1 MQQLPQRFIQAV
13 AQNGSQMM
21 RTRQEP
27 LTALYEKQPERA
39 RITDH
44 AATRSLNVPAS
55 TALYTEVLPGSGPAY
70 PIGVHKA
77 VGGESDF
84 PTPGDILCAA
94 MASCLDSCI
103 RIIASRL
110 GVALKALSVD
120 VEANMDVC
128 GTLRV
133 DDATPVGFQDVIMRV
148 DIKAEDQ
155 VSDQM
160 LDIIVSAAEYS
171 CVVVQTLRNAPEITI
186 ERVKSGRVQ
195 DAQQPIKAA

>member
-1 MQQLPQRFIQAV
+1 MQQLPKRFTQAV
-13 AQNGSQMM
+13 AQNGSQTM

-27 LTALYEKQPERA
+27 LTQMYAKQPEHA
-39 RITDH
+39 WITDH
-44 AATRSLNVPAS
+44 AATRSTNVPAS

-110 GVALKALSVD
+110 GVKLTALRVD
-120 VEANMDVC
+120 VEANIDVR

-133 DDATPVGFQDVIMRV
+133 DDAIPVGFQNITMRV
-148 DIKAEDQ
+148 DIAAEDQ
-155 VSDQM
+155 VTDQM
-160 LDIIVSAAEYS
+160 LDIILTAAEYS

-186 ERVKSGRVQ
+186 ERVGTSSARKS
-195 DAQQPIKAA
+195 QQTTTAA

>member
-1 MQQLPQRFIQAV
+1 MQQLPKRFAQAI
-13 AQNGSQMM
+13 AKNGSETM
-21 RTRQEP
+21 RERQEP
-27 LTALYEKQPERA
+27 LTAIYKKEPGRA

-44 AATRSLNVPAS
+44 AATRSINVPAS

-77 VGGESDF
+77 VGGEGDF
-84 PTPGDILCAA
+84 PTPGDVLCAA

-110 GVALKALSVD
+110 GVALKTLSVD
-120 VEANMDVC
+120 VEANVDVR

-133 DDATPVGFQDVIMRV
+133 DDKTRVGFQNVTMRV
-148 DIKAEDQ
+148 DIEAEDQ
-155 VSDQM
+155 VTDQM

-171 CVVVQTLRNAPEITI
+171 CVVVQTLRNPPEITI
-186 ERVKSGRVQ
+186 ERVGANSSQEALTIAEAV
-195 DAQQPIKAA
+195 